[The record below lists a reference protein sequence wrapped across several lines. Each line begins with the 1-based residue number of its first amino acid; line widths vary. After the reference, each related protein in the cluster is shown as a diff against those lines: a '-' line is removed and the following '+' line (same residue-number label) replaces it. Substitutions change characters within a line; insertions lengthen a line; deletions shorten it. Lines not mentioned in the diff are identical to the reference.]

1 MSDGTGSSRHPAG
14 DARLDD
20 RALAREIRADARAER
35 RVVLVG
41 LVALAV
47 TVVVLALLSTLR

>member
-1 MSDGTGSSRHPAG
+1 MSDGTNGGRHPAG

-47 TVVVLALLSTLR
+47 TVVVVALLSTLR